1 MGDGSQ
7 IIACYD
13 PWIRDDMR
21 AYATGVVPM
30 GMKNMMVSYLM
41 EKNNSEW
48 KTDIINELFNEKDV
62 DNILAMSIMDEM
74 GEDKQCWN
82 LQHVETARLNRHIT
96 LP

>member
-7 IIACYD
+7 IRVCYD
-13 PWIRDDMR
+13 PWTRDDVR
-21 AYATGVVPM
+21 AYATSVVPT

-48 KTDIINELFNEKDV
+48 KTDVINELFNEKDV
-62 DNILAMSIMDEM
+62 DNILVMSIMDEM
-74 GEDKQCWN
+74 GEDKRCWN
-82 LQHVETARLNRHIT
+82 LQHVETTQLDRHIT